1 MANSGDPPSG
11 LPKYMTYSQSKV
23 PLLGAL
29 IDYVDTSIQYLRR
42 KTFAQAETLHA
53 KASRAT
59 LSSTFL
65 AAVCLMLGF
74 TCNVKFEVVTVDEE
88 PLPNDLHFMLM
99 SKDDKLYIDD
109 IDVSR
114 VMWCVEASDC
124 LVVLISC
131 LLIWNST
138 NVRSPL
144 SEYLF
149 LPWLGATLRGLF
161 LRQAPTA
168 GALLYT
174 MAVINGNVNPLFLT
188 AFSFLFLLEARLWL
202 EIARLV
208 RSRWERREHAIASQ
222 DAEYEVE
229 TLWSNDDVQ
238 SVEVR
243 NYVY

>member
-1 MANSGDPPSG
+1 MASGDTQS
-11 LPKYMTYSQSKV
+11 LPKHMTYSKSRV
-23 PLLGAL
+23 PVIGAL
-29 IDYVDTSIQYLRR
+29 IDYIDTSVEYIRR
-42 KTFAQAETLHA
+42 KTFARAENLHA

-59 LSSTFL
+59 LSATFM
-65 AAVCLMLGF
+65 ASVCLIMGL
-74 TCNVKFEVVTVDEE
+74 TSNIKFEVVKLDDE

-99 SKDDKLYIDD
+99 SKEDKLYIDD
-109 IDVSR
+109 ID
-114 VMWCVEASDC
+114 
-124 LVVLISC
+124 
-131 LLIWNST
+131 
-138 NVRSPL
+138 RSPL

-174 MAVINGNVNPLFLT
+174 MAVVNGTINPLFLT

-208 RSRWERREHAIASQ
+208 RTRWERRDHINTAR

-238 SVEVR
+238 SIEVR

>member
-1 MANSGDPPSG
+1 MASGDKPD
-11 LPKYMTYSQSKV
+11 LPKHMTYSKSRV
-23 PLLGAL
+23 PIFGAL
-29 IDYVDTSIQYLRR
+29 IDYMETSLVYLRQ
-42 KTFAQAETLHA
+42 KTFARAENLNA
-53 KASRAT
+53 KASKAT
-59 LSSTFL
+59 LS
-65 AAVCLMLGF
+65 AAFMATVCLVMGL
-74 TCNVKFEVVTVDEE
+74 TSNVKFEIVKFDEE

-99 SKDDKLYIDD
+99 SKDEKLYIDD

-114 VMWCVEASDC
+114 VMWCLEASDA
-124 LVVLISC
+124 LVILISC
-131 LLIWNST
+131 LLILNSSY
-138 NVRSPL
+138 VRSPL

-174 MAVINGNVNPLFLT
+174 MAVVNGNINPLFLT
-188 AFSFLFLLEARLWL
+188 AFSFLFLLEARMWL

-208 RSRWERREHAIASQ
+208 RTRWERRDHINSVR
-222 DAEYEVE
+222 DAQYEVE